1 MRLAEVFLKSCCKH
15 GLMMPGQTPVLIRY
29 AQEMLC
35 FDPYLPGGGAVIVDG
50 SAICGVGTPPAW
62 QLLWPWLQVVAL
74 ATCAVVVGRAFMARD
89 ARE

>member
-1 MRLAEVFLKSCCKH
+1 MRLAEVFLH
-15 GLMMPGQTPVLIRY
+15 DMLRWIGVLPALLVPVALLTVIR
-29 AQEMLC
+29 
-35 FDPYLPGGGAVIVDG
+35 FGGAVIVDG